1 VIRQTYRLAAEACA
15 EILWRVPALERPFV
29 RFGPRALATPG
40 VRVFYRSA
48 AHRLGKR
55 FRSNDTHFRAVS
67 VGDRQLVLDVT
78 EFTAGPLYF
87 GGAVYEPETTAYFM
101 QHLKNGDVFVD
112 VGANH
117 GYFTVLA
124 ASLVGASGRVVAF
137 EPNPRVFV
145 QLRTHVDLNG
155 FESRVTLE
163 SCALGDRTQR
173 EARLYVSQSA
183 TNSGLSS
190 LTPSHD
196 MLEIG
201 DLSEERTVAVDV
213 DTFDRWIARS
223 DIHQIDLLKIDVE
236 GAEALVVG
244 GMAAALDSGRI
255 QSLIVETTW
264 DGAAHRLLCD
274 AGYVARRLDPIGSL
288 INILFVRRGDAHCG

>member
-1 VIRQTYRLAAEACA
+1 MIRQTYRLAAEACA

-29 RFGPRALATPG
+29 RFGPSALSTPG

-55 FRSNDTHFRAVS
+55 FRTNDTQFRPVV
-67 VGDRQLVLDVT
+67 VGDRELILDVT

-87 GGAVYEPETTAYFM
+87 GGAVYEPETTAHFIE
-101 QHLKNGDVFVD
+101 HLEDGHVFVD
-112 VGANH
+112 IGANH

-124 ASLVGASGRVVAF
+124 ASLVGPSGRVVAF
-137 EPNPRVFV
+137 EPSPRVFE
-145 QLRTHVDLNG
+145 QLHQHVHLNG

-163 SCALGDRTQR
+163 PCALADRPAAS
-173 EARLYVSQSA
+173 ARFYVSQSA

-196 MLEIG
+196 LLKTG
-201 DLSEERTVAVDV
+201 DLSDERTVAVAV
-213 DTFDRWIARS
+213 DTFDRWLAHSGIG
-223 DIHQIDLLKIDVE
+223 QVDLLKIDVE
-236 GAEALVVG
+236 GAEALVIG
-244 GMAAALDSGRI
+244 GMAGALHDGHIR
-255 QSLIVETTW
+255 SLIVETTW
-264 DGAAHRLLCD
+264 EGPAHRLLCD

-288 INILFVRRGDAHCG
+288 INILFVKADAPRG